1 MWIWQYKTTL
11 HTPHAHTYTHTHT
24 HHMHIHSHT
33 HTTHHMHTH
42 THHTPHAHTHTH
54 THSYLDDID
63 RICSD
68 DFLPTTQ
75 DVLRVRVAT
84 TGINEYLF
92 TINRVV
98 FRCVCVSVGGGGGG
112 KMEYCGGQKVC
123 WGCIRY
129 SSLIYHG
136 G

>member
-1 MWIWQYKTTL
+1 MDLAVQTTL
-11 HTPHAHTYTHTHT
+11 HTPHAHTHT
-24 HHMHIHSHT
+24 
-33 HTTHHMHTH
+33 
-42 THHTPHAHTHTH
+42 HTPHAHTHTCTHTHAH

-98 FRCVCVSVGGGGGG
+98 FRWVCGCVGVGGGGGQKNIVG
-112 KMEYCGGQKVC
+112 AKKSAGGA
-123 WGCIRY
+123 
-129 SSLIYHG
+129 
-136 G
+136 